1 MFGNQSPVKDGP
13 VPDANPGNLTF
24 IAEQVSHHPPI
35 SAFYAEHIEKKIMC
49 SAHIYTKSRFL
60 GLSIGVNNIG
70 QGSIFLLEKGEEYIV
85 TFPSAYGRSILTV
98 PWVELGGAVNITCP
112 QTGYSANVEFLTKVP
127 ESIFRLLRSNVR
139 FLLLAIL
146 WRKKAQNCC

>member
-1 MFGNQSPVKDGP
+1 MA
-13 VPDANPGNLTF
+13 DANPGNLTF

-35 SAFYAEHIEKKIMC
+35 SAFYAEHVGKKIMC

-70 QGSIFLLEKGEEYIV
+70 QGSIYLLEKGEEYIV

-112 QTGYSANVEFLTKVP
+112 QTGYNANVEFLTKVSYP
-127 ESIFRLLRSNVR
+127 
-139 FLLLAIL
+139 
-146 WRKKAQNCC
+146 C